1 MYYNVM
7 LLLTLLH
14 YLQRSAYH
22 TEQDLLQKEE
32 REGESKNKTAYYYDV
47 LKDIRFDI

>member
-14 YLQRSAYH
+14 YLERSAYH

-32 REGESKNKTAYYYDV
+32 RE
-47 LKDIRFDI
+47 